1 MYLCRSGR
9 FKYNN
14 FANVGDSQLP
24 AELLQFDNFELDRG
38 AYELRRA
45 GRKVRLEPIP
55 FQLLI
60 LLVERR
66 GLLVTR
72 AEIIEHIWGKD
83 VFVDTDH
90 SINTAVR
97 KIRLALR
104 ENPNAPRFVVTLPG
118 KGYRFDVPVR
128 EKVGDAPAA
137 VKPNRVMLVVLPFE
151 NLSSDPAQEY
161 FSDGLTEEI
170 ITDLGQLDS
179 DRLGVIARTSAMS
192 YKGTRKNIGEIG
204 RELGADFALEGS
216 VRRHGHRVRISAQ
229 LIRAKDQTH
238 LWAHNYDREVKD
250 ILAVQRE
257 LGQAIAGQVQ
267 VRLTPEQSTAREGV
281 RAVDPAAFDAY
292 LRGRYYLWRVTR
304 PNVERA
310 IEYFREATRI
320 DPCMATAY
328 AGLADAY
335 DILPITSDFSPRKA
349 FPQAEQAAKQAL
361 EIDPDLAEAH
371 AALGGVRF
379 WYNWDWLA
387 AEEHCCRAIARNAS
401 YAMAHLRYGHL
412 LSNTGRHEEALAEI
426 ELARQLDPLSLIIN
440 TLCAQFRYQAR
451 QYDEAAL
458 LLNKALE
465 LDPNFW
471 VAQINLANLYLQQK
485 RFDEALAAAE
495 KAREFSG
502 GNTQALSLIAYAC
515 ATLGRRS
522 EAEQILEKLRAL
534 EMHHYVPPY
543 NIAIVELGLGRTQL
557 ALDWLLRAYDDRDVL
572 MVFLAVE
579 PKWDSI
585 RLSPQF
591 ESILSRM
598 NLPA

>member
-1 MYLCRSGR
+1 MS
-9 FKYNN
+9 
-14 FANVGDSQLP
+14 
-24 AELLQFDNFELDRG
+24 AELLQFENFDLDRG

-45 GRKVRLEPIP
+45 GRKVRLERIP
-55 FQLLI
+55 FELLI

-72 AEIIEHIWGKD
+72 EEIIERIWGKD
-83 VFVDTDH
+83 IFLETDH

-97 KIRLALR
+97 KIRLALC
-104 ENPNAPRFVVTLPG
+104 ENPDAPRFVVTVPG
-118 KGYRFDVPVR
+118 KGYRFDAPVR
-128 EKVGDAPAA
+128 ENAGDSPAA
-137 VKPNRVMLVVLPFE
+137 VKSNRVMLVVLPFE
-151 NLSSDPAQEY
+151 NLSTDPAQEY
-161 FSDGLTEEI
+161 FSDGLTEET
-170 ITDLGQLDS
+170 ITNLGQLDS

-192 YKGTRKNIGEIG
+192 YKGTRKNIAEIG

-216 VRRHGHRVRISAQ
+216 VRRQGDRVRISAQ
-229 LIRAKDQTH
+229 LIRTSDQTH
-238 LWAHNYDREVKD
+238 LWAHNYDRELKD
-250 ILAVQRE
+250 FLAVQRE
-257 LGQAIAGQVQ
+257 LSQAIAEQVQ
-267 VRLTPEQSTAREGV
+267 VRLTPEHRTPREAT

-304 PNVERA
+304 PNIERA
-310 IEYFREATRI
+310 TEYFREATQI
-320 DPCMATAY
+320 DPCMAVAY

-335 DILPITSDFSPRKA
+335 DILPITSDFPPREA
-349 FPQAEQAAKQAL
+349 FPKAEQAAKQAL

-379 WYNWDWLA
+379 WYNWDWPA

-412 LSNTGRHEEALAEI
+412 LSNIGRHEEALVEI

-451 QYDEAAL
+451 QYDEAEL
-458 LLNKALE
+458 LLGKALE

-471 VAQINLANLYLQQK
+471 VAHINLANVYQQQE

-502 GNTQALSLIAYAC
+502 GNTQALSLAAYAC
-515 ATLGRRS
+515 AALDRGS
-522 EAEQILEKLRAL
+522 EAEQILAQLQAL
-534 EMHHYVPPY
+534 KMHQYVPPY
-543 NIAIVELGLGRTQL
+543 NVAIVQLGLGRTQL
-557 ALDWLLRAYDDRDVL
+557 ALDWLLKAYDDRDVR

-585 RLSPQF
+585 RITPQF
-591 ESILSRM
+591 ESILHRM
-598 NLPA
+598 NLPT

>member
-1 MYLCRSGR
+1 M
-9 FKYNN
+9 
-14 FANVGDSQLP
+14 P

-55 FQLLI
+55 FELLI

-72 AEIIEHIWGKD
+72 AEIIERIWGKD

-97 KIRLALR
+97 KIRLALC
-104 ENPNAPRFVVTLPG
+104 ENPDAPRFVVTLPG
-118 KGYRFDVPVR
+118 KGYRFVAPVR
-128 EKVGDAPAA
+128 ENAADSLAA
-137 VKPNRVMLVVLPFE
+137 VKSNRIMLVVLPFE
-151 NLSSDPAQEY
+151 NLSNDPEQEY
-161 FSDGLTEEI
+161 FSDGLTEET
-170 ITDLGQLDS
+170 ITNLGQLDS

-192 YKGTRKNIGEIG
+192 YKGTRKNIAEIG

-216 VRRHGHRVRISAQ
+216 VRRQGDRVRISAQ
-229 LIRAKDQTH
+229 LIRTSDQTH
-238 LWAHNYDREVKD
+238 LWAHNYDRELKD
-250 ILAVQRE
+250 FLAVQRE
-257 LGQAIAGQVQ
+257 LGRAIAEQVQ
-267 VRLTPEQSTAREGV
+267 VRLTPEQRTPREGAC
-281 RAVDPAAFDAY
+281 AVDPAAFDAY
-292 LRGRYYLWRVTR
+292 LRGRHYLWRVTR
-304 PNVERA
+304 PNIERA

-320 DPCMATAY
+320 DPCMALAH

-335 DILPITSDFSPRKA
+335 DVLPITSDFSPREA
-349 FPQAEQAAKQAL
+349 FPKAEQAAKQAL

-371 AALGGVRF
+371 AALGGMRF
-379 WYNWDWLA
+379 WYSWDWPG
-387 AEEHCCRAIARNAS
+387 AEEHCRRAIARNAS
-401 YAMAHLRYGHL
+401 YAMARLRYGHL
-412 LSNTGRHEEALAEI
+412 LSNIGRHEEAFAEM

-440 TLCAQFRYQAR
+440 TLRAQFRYQAR

-458 LLNKALE
+458 LLGKALE

-471 VAQINLANLYLQQK
+471 VAHINLANLYHQQE

-502 GNTQALSLIAYAC
+502 GNTQALSLVAYAC

-522 EAEQILEKLRAL
+522 EAEQILAQLLAL
-534 EMHHYVPPY
+534 EMHQYVSPY
-543 NIAIVELGLGRTQL
+543 NIAIAHLGLGRAQM
-557 ALDWLLRAYDDRDVL
+557 ALDWLSKGYDDRDVR

-585 RLSPQF
+585 RITPQF
-591 ESILSRM
+591 ESILHRM
-598 NLPA
+598 NLPT

>member
-1 MYLCRSGR
+1 M
-9 FKYNN
+9 
-14 FANVGDSQLP
+14 P
-24 AELLQFDNFELDRG
+24 AELLQFENFEFDRG

-45 GRKVRLEPIP
+45 GRKVRLERIP
-55 FQLLI
+55 FELLI

-72 AEIIEHIWGKD
+72 AEIIERLWGKD

-97 KIRLALR
+97 KIRLALC
-104 ENPNAPRFVVTLPG
+104 ENPDAPRFVATVPG
-118 KGYRFDVPVR
+118 KGYRFDAPVR
-128 EKVGDAPAA
+128 EKARDAPAG
-137 VKPNRVMLVVLPFE
+137 VKSNRVMLVVLPFA
-151 NLSSDPAQEY
+151 NLSIDSAQEY
-161 FSDGLTEEI
+161 FSDRLTEET
-170 ITDLGQLDS
+170 ITNLGQLDS

-192 YKGTRKNIGEIG
+192 YKGTRKNIAEIG

-216 VRRHGHRVRISAQ
+216 VRRQGDQVRISAQ
-229 LIRAKDQTH
+229 LIRTIDQTH
-238 LWAHNYDREVKD
+238 LWARNYDRELKD

-257 LGQAIAGQVQ
+257 LGQAISEQVQ
-267 VRLTPEQSTAREGV
+267 VRLTPEQLTPREGA

-292 LRGRYYLWRVTR
+292 LRGRHYLWRVTR
-304 PNVERA
+304 PHIERA
-310 IEYFREATRI
+310 IEYFREATQI
-320 DPCMATAY
+320 DPCMAVAH

-335 DILPITSDFSPRKA
+335 DILPITSDFPPREA
-349 FPQAEQAAKQAL
+349 FPKAEQAAKQAL
-361 EIDPDLAEAH
+361 EIDSDLAEAH

-379 WYNWDWLA
+379 WYNWDWPA
-387 AEEHCCRAIARNAS
+387 AEEHCCRAIERNAS

-458 LLNKALE
+458 LLGKALE

-471 VAQINLANLYLQQK
+471 VAHINLANLYQQQE

-502 GNTQALSLIAYAC
+502 ENTQALSLAAYAC
-515 ATLGRRS
+515 AALGRRS
-522 EAEQILEKLRAL
+522 EAEQILAQLLAL
-534 EMHHYVPPY
+534 EMHQYVSPY
-543 NIAIVELGLGRTQL
+543 NIAIVHLGLGQTQL
-557 ALDWLLRAYDDRDVL
+557 ALDWLAKAFDDRDVR

-579 PKWDSI
+579 PKWDRI
-585 RLSPQF
+585 RATAQF
-591 ESILSRM
+591 ESILHRM
-598 NLPA
+598 NLPT